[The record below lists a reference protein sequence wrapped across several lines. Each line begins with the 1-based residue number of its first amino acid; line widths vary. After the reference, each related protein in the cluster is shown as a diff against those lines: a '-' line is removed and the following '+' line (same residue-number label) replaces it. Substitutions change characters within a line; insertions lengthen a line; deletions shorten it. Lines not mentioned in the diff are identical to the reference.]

1 MGRRLGGLFVDC
13 VLAALVTSPFVHVHL
28 SQPNYWSLLTW
39 FLITVIGTALFG
51 MTPGMVLFGLRVVR
65 LDGQPMVGVWRAVI
79 RAVLVALILPAVI
92 WDADHRGLQDKAAD
106 TMVLTTRS
114 RA

>member
-1 MGRRLGGLFVDC
+1 VLPGGHLDVSPMLTARSDTSGLRHRPT
-13 VLAALVTSPFVHVHL
+13 LA
-28 SQPNYWSLLTW
+28 SLLAW
-39 FLITVIGTALFG
+39 FLIRVVGTAFFG
-51 MTPGMVLFGLRVVR
+51 TTPGMVLFGLRVVR
-65 LDGQPMVGVWRAVI
+65 LNGQSMVGVWRAAI
-79 RAVLVALILPAVI
+79 RAVLVALIVPAVI